1 MRVVHFELSCA
12 AVSREPSVLLFC
24 MFYKLISYGDWFTFA
39 KRQNSVLKPCYTFM
53 PTSTYPKEWKSRF
66 IFVSAAMIPESP
78 PLKDTEAAIE
88 DSILILSADEIVQ
101 WKQLTLWKLL
111 LGDSMDVKFVTG
123 GSVQAGGS
131 AAVEVSEGTSS
142 DGEESSPDP
151 HPVKQSSHDDVED
164 LEIRL
169 ACKRKAA
176 SPKPFPAPRDIR

>member
-12 AVSREPSVLLFC
+12 AVSGEPSVPLFC

-53 PTSTYPKEWKSRF
+53 PASTYPKEWKSRF
-66 IFVSAAMIPESP
+66 IFVSAAIIPESP
-78 PLKDTEAAIE
+78 PPKDTEAAIE
-88 DSILILSADEIVQ
+88 DSILILYADEI
-101 WKQLTLWKLL
+101 LTLWKLL
-111 LGDSMDVKFVTG
+111 LGDSKDVKFVTG

-164 LEIRL
+164 PEIRL